1 MLSLVLERKGEL
13 TLRDFPIEEKLG
25 PTDVRIR
32 MRVVGICGSDVHYY
46 THGYI
51 GKFIVNAPM
60 ILGHEGAGEVIE
72 IGAEVKSLKVG
83 DLVCMEPGV
92 PNPHSLEMKM
102 GRYNLDPDIRFWAT
116 PPIHGCLRTE
126 VIHPEAFTFKL
137 PDGVSLAEGALVEP
151 VAVGMMAATRAAI
164 KPGDI
169 ALVLGAGPIGLV
181 TAMAAIAGGC
191 SQVVI
196 TDIQQ
201 PKLDLAKK
209 INSVTPVNTAKE
221 DLTEVIAKATR
232 GRGVDLVF
240 ECTGNEKVAASVFE
254 HLRPGGT
261 VVHIGLP
268 LENTSW
274 DLSAAIV
281 KEARVE
287 HVFRYAHVYQK
298 ALDLM
303 ASGKLDAK
311 PLITHHFNFSD
322 SIAAFDFAKNMPPD
336 GIKVHI
342 NMDK

>member
-1 MLSLVLERKGEL
+1 MLSLVLEQKGEL
-13 TLRDFPIEEKLG
+13 NLRDFPIDEKLG
-25 PTDVRIR
+25 PSDVRIK
-32 MRVVGICGSDVHYY
+32 MHTVGICGSDVHYY

-51 GKFIVNAPM
+51 GKFVVNAPM

-72 IGAEVKSLKVG
+72 IGNQVKSLKVG

-92 PNPHSLEMKM
+92 PTAHSPELMM
-102 GRYNLDPDIRFWAT
+102 GRYNLDPDISFWAT
-116 PPIHGCLRTE
+116 PPFHGCLRPE

-151 VAVGMMAATRAAI
+151 VAVGMMAATRAGI

-181 TAMAAIAGGC
+181 TAMSALAGGC
-191 SQVVI
+191 SKVII

-201 PKLDLAKK
+201 PKLDVAGKF
-209 INSVTPVNTAKE
+209 SGVTPVNTAKKE
-221 DLTEVIAKATR
+221 LGSVISRMTR
-232 GRGVDLVF
+232 DRGVDIVF
-240 ECTGNEKVAASVFE
+240 ECSGNEKVAGSVVS

-261 VVHIGLP
+261 VVHIGIP
-268 LENTSW
+268 LENLSW
-274 DLSAAIV
+274 DLAAAVV
-281 KEARVE
+281 KEARIE
-287 HVFRYAHVYQK
+287 HVFRYAHVYPK

-311 PLITHHFNFSD
+311 ALITHHFGFSE
-322 SIAAFDFAKNMPPD
+322 SVTAFDFAKNMPPD

-342 NMDK
+342 DMNK